1 VTGALRSLTVSEGDR
16 VEAGQAVGMV
26 EAMKMETVLAASA
39 AGTVT
44 SVRAR
49 AGDQVRAGDV
59 IVELAL
65 DG

>member
-1 VTGALRSLTVSEGDR
+1 
-16 VEAGQAVGMV
+16 
-26 EAMKMETVLAASA
+26 METMLAASA
-39 AGTVT
+39 AGTVAA
-44 SVRAR
+44 VRAL